1 MADNQEVFEYVLA
14 YEGVGAGGGVW
25 RPRDFTTSDTIKR
38 LLNLP
43 TTASYSD
50 GIVR

>member
-1 MADNQEVFEYVLA
+1 MAENQEVFEYVLA
-14 YEGVGAGGGVW
+14 YEGTGAGGGTW
-25 RPRDFTTSDTIKR
+25 RPRDFATSDAIKR

-43 TTASYSD
+43 TLASYSD